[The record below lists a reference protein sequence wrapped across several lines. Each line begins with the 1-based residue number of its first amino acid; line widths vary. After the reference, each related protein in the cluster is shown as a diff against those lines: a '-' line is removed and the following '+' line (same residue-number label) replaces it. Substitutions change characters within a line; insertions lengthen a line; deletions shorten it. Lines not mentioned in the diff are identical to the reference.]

1 MRSVEGVAGHES
13 HHAILMRFPS
23 TTCKQECLQTYKKA
37 CLLFSCILTCMAA
50 NKTPSSR
57 KTKADL
63 QRELEET
70 RAALNLAQ
78 NQPVMFSTRIPKNI
92 RDQIRDAA
100 HTDGISVQDVVT
112 EALQSWLDNRKSP
125 TD

>member
-1 MRSVEGVAGHES
+1 
-13 HHAILMRFPS
+13 
-23 TTCKQECLQTYKKA
+23 
-37 CLLFSCILTCMAA
+37 MAA

-78 NQPVMFSTRIPKNI
+78 NQPVMFSTRIPKNV